1 MRKKFLC
8 VLLAILFLVS
18 ITAYGDGF
26 EKDTRAMLLG
36 EYESGKILYEY
47 SIDSQIEVASLTK
60 IMTYL
65 VTMDYVSSGKIGLE
79 DMITV
84 SLKASKTPGSSFKL
98 KEGEELSL
106 KVLLDSIMIVSA
118 NDSCVAIAEHIS
130 GSEDAFTKLMNEKA
144 KEIGLKKTYF
154 VNSSGYPLKDGEQN
168 MMSTRDL
175 FKLTRYVITKYPQI
189 LETTKINQIFMPTRD
204 FDNENTNPL
213 LKLIKD
219 VDGFKTGYTDKAGYC
234 LISTIKVKE
243 DENNKKPFRL
253 IGIVMGATSEEERRD
268 KSKNLI
274 EYGLENYSYKQILN
288 KDISVKTINIIN
300 AKNPST
306 MVFPQRDLCMFVRK
320 GQNIQQEII
329 FEENIKAPI
338 KAGTKIGKIVVSN
351 GEDQK
356 HSIDL
361 IIKDNVQKKNILDK
375 LFDYLLNMVSK

>member
-1 MRKKFLC
+1 MRKKFLY
-8 VLLAILFLVS
+8 VLMAILFLVS
-18 ITAYGDGF
+18 STAHGDGL
-26 EKDTRAMLLG
+26 EKDTRAVLLG

-65 VTMDYVSSGKIGLE
+65 VTMDYVSSGKAGL
-79 DMITV
+79 DNMITV
-84 SLKASKTPGSSFKL
+84 SLKASKTPGSSFSL

-144 KEIGLKKTYF
+144 KEIGLKNTYF
-154 VNSSGYPLKDGEQN
+154 VNSSGYPLKDGKQN

-175 FKLTRYVITKYPQI
+175 FKLTRYVISKYPQV
-189 LETTKINQIFMPTRD
+189 LETTKINKIFMPTRD

-253 IGIVMGATSEEERRD
+253 IGIVMGTTSEEERRD
-268 KSKNLI
+268 KSKKLI
-274 EYGLENYSYKQILN
+274 EYGLENYSYQQILN
-288 KDISVKTINIIN
+288 KDISVKTINIAN
-300 AKNPST
+300 AKNPNVQ
-306 MVFPQRDLCMFVRK
+306 VFPQRDLVMFVNK
-320 GQNIQQEII
+320 GQKIQQEII
-329 FEENIKAPI
+329 LEENIKAPI
-338 KAGTKIGKIVVSN
+338 KAGTKIGKVVVSN
-351 GEDQK
+351 VEDQR

-361 IIKDNVQKKNILDK
+361 IIKDNVQKKNLLDIL
-375 LFDYLLNMVSK
+375 FGYILNLVSK

>member
-1 MRKKFLC
+1 MRKKFLY
-8 VLLAILFLVS
+8 VLMAILFLVS
-18 ITAYGDGF
+18 STAHGDGL
-26 EKDTRAMLLG
+26 EKDTRAVLLG

-65 VTMDYVSSGKIGLE
+65 VTMDYVSSGKAGL
-79 DMITV
+79 DNMITV
-84 SLKASKTPGSSFKL
+84 SLKASKTPGSSFSL

-144 KEIGLKKTYF
+144 KEIGLKNTYF
-154 VNSSGYPLKDGEQN
+154 VNSSGYPLKDGKQN

-175 FKLTRYVITKYPQI
+175 FKLTRYVISKYPQV
-189 LETTKINQIFMPTRD
+189 LETTKINKIFMPTRD

-253 IGIVMGATSEEERRD
+253 IGIVMGTTSEEERRD
-268 KSKNLI
+268 KSKKLI
-274 EYGLENYSYKQILN
+274 EYGLENYSYQQILN
-288 KDISVKTINIIN
+288 KDISVKTINIAN
-300 AKNPST
+300 AKNPNVQ
-306 MVFPQRDLCMFVRK
+306 VFPQRDLVMFVNKDQR
-320 GQNIQQEII
+320 IQQEII
-329 FEENIKAPI
+329 LEENIKAPI
-338 KAGTKIGKIVVSN
+338 KAGTKIGKVVVSN
-351 GEDQK
+351 AEDQR

-361 IIKDNVQKKNILDK
+361 IIKDNVQKKNLLDIL
-375 LFDYLLNMVSK
+375 FGYVLNLVSK